1 MTANFDRFNAS
12 FDRARNVLLSAL
24 GHHFEAK
31 KQEALHR
38 QQLADN
44 YTETTEGVAETLA
57 DSRGSDDVVCDTLS
71 SARDSRKR
79 KNSNDGSDG
88 SDDDE
93 RRDGGSAAE
102 KRARSIPTTS
112 ASATTSNANE
122 SSESNGREEGHAIV
136 LHNIGN
142 GVESSSNNKEN
153 NATLRRGGIGE
164 KGEIKKHYHLAIC
177 FQQTILFSSNLFS
190 TNLTQTFVLFI
201 LFSILA
207 HQHQT
212 IILLLLQQQYNNHE
226 RMNHNLP
233 LHHYNNHHYKMII
246 EGRIT
251 IIIIITMDNNLRRV
265 VTEPVNLH
273 KEEHLHRHLHRHL
286 QAVQLLQLLK
296 LISNVS

>member
-38 QQLADN
+38 HRQQLADN
-44 YTETTEGVAETLA
+44 STETTEGVAETLA
-57 DSRGSDDVVCDTLS
+57 DSRGSSDDVVCDTLS
-71 SARDSRKR
+71 SARDSRRKR
-79 KNSNDGSDG
+79 KNSSCSDG

-112 ASATTSNANE
+112 ASATTSNGNANE

-177 FQQTILFSSNLFS
+177 FQQTILFSS
-190 TNLTQTFVLFI
+190 
-201 LFSILA
+201 
-207 HQHQT
+207 
-212 IILLLLQQQYNNHE
+212 
-226 RMNHNLP
+226 
-233 LHHYNNHHYKMII
+233 
-246 EGRIT
+246 
-251 IIIIITMDNNLRRV
+251 
-265 VTEPVNLH
+265 
-273 KEEHLHRHLHRHL
+273 
-286 QAVQLLQLLK
+286 
-296 LISNVS
+296 

>member
-1 MTANFDRFNAS
+1 MRLRQFYSHLIILVQPTFVGNTTITMTANAIIDYDDISAFFDS
-12 FDRARNVLLSAL
+12 VRNVFSNFSAR
-24 GHHFEAK
+24 HT
-31 KQEALHR
+31 QEAYQHR

-44 YTETTEGVAETLA
+44 ATETTEGETLA
-57 DSRGSDDVVCDTLS
+57 DSRGSDDVVSDTLS

-79 KNSNDGSDG
+79 KNSNEGSDG

-102 KRARSIPTTS
+102 KRVRSIPTT

-122 SSESNGREEGHAIV
+122 SSESNGREGHAIV

-190 TNLTQTFVLFI
+190 TNLTQTFVP
-201 LFSILA
+201 
-207 HQHQT
+207 
-212 IILLLLQQQYNNHE
+212 LLY
-226 RMNHNLP
+226 
-233 LHHYNNHHYKMII
+233 
-246 EGRIT
+246 
-251 IIIIITMDNNLRRV
+251 
-265 VTEPVNLH
+265 
-273 KEEHLHRHLHRHL
+273 HLHIQHR
-286 QAVQLLQLLK
+286 Q
-296 LISNVS
+296 

>member
-1 MTANFDRFNAS
+1 MRLRQFYSHLIILVQPTFVGNTTITMTANAIIDYDDISAFFDS
-12 FDRARNVLLSAL
+12 VRNVFSNFSAR
-24 GHHFEAK
+24 HT
-31 KQEALHR
+31 QEAYQHR

-44 YTETTEGVAETLA
+44 STETTEGVAETLA

-88 SDDDE
+88 SDDEE

-164 KGEIKKHYHLAIC
+164 KGEIKIHYHLAIC
-177 FQQTILFSSNLFS
+177 FQQTILFSSYLFS
-190 TNLTQTFVLFI
+190 TNLTQTFVLLI

-212 IILLLLQQQYNNHE
+212 IILLLLQQYH
-226 RMNHNLP
+226 
-233 LHHYNNHHYKMII
+233 
-246 EGRIT
+246 
-251 IIIIITMDNNLRRV
+251 
-265 VTEPVNLH
+265 
-273 KEEHLHRHLHRHL
+273 
-286 QAVQLLQLLK
+286 
-296 LISNVS
+296 